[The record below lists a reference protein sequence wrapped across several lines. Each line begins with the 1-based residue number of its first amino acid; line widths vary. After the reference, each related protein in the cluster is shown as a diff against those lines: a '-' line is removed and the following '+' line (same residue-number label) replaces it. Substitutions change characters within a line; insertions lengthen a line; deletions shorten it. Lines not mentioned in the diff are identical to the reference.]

1 MAEHIII
8 INNLVKNPPTEKFLT
23 KIIPKRRAAPNITAP
38 HIRPDFMPCLPRRF
52 AAVKP
57 PAKQPAQRAKLD
69 ISAKAPS
76 LRSITEATAENT
88 VHIRNIAPKKA
99 RAVWSTRNIL

>member
-23 KIIPKRRAAPNITAP
+23 KISPHRRTAANIAAP
-38 HIRPDFMPCLPRRF
+38 HISPDLMPCLLRRP
-52 AAVKP
+52 AAVYP

-69 ISAKAPS
+69 ISENAPS
-76 LRSITEATAENT
+76 LRSITDAMAEKIMLT
-88 VHIRNIAPKKA
+88 RNIAPTQA
-99 RAVWSTRNIL
+99 RAVCMTSKIR